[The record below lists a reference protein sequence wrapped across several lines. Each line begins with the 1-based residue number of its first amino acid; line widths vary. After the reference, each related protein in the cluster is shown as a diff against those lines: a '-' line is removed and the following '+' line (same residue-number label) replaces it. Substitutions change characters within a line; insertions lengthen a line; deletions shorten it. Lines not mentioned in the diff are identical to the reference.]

1 MDRNLIVE
9 SCERAQGLRLVDS
22 RRVSEIARLYPY
34 MAFTTTREYMDAPRL
49 RHANSAAEATALGMR
64 PYLISDEAL
73 LINIEP
79 FVPVLSVGAEPVRI
93 PRKWQ
98 DPDEFLPIMAPA
110 GSLLVPLTAL
120 LAWL

>member
-1 MDRNLIVE
+1 MDPNLILE

-22 RRVSEIARLYPY
+22 RRASAIARLYPY
-34 MAFTTTREYMDAPRL
+34 MAFTTTREYMEAPCL
-49 RHANSAAEATALGMR
+49 RHANAAAEATLLGMR

-73 LINIEP
+73 LLNVEP
-79 FVPVLSVGAEPVRI
+79 FVPVLSVGVEPVRI
-93 PRKWQ
+93 PRKWRH
-98 DPDEFLPIMAPA
+98 PDEFLPVMAPA